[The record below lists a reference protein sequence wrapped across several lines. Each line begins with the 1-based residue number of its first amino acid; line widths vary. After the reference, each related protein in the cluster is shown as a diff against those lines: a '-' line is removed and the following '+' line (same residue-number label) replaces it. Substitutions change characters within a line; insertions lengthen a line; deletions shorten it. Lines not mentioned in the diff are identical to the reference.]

1 MNISKR
7 LITYK
12 LVILNRYWNESFLFI
27 QISWLRFVWWLS
39 KPNRVRFNPNWWD
52 SFWDSHRCDGTSLN
66 FQLVDATGY
75 RLLCFYSG
83 FDEFLHIFLRFQFQ
97 YLRLF
102 FFWRICEQWI
112 IQKILHF
119 PGSVWMLLT
128 VALRQ
133 WNLRTQRTSNLQFIE
148 SIIQLNF
155 PVLFIWDK
163 RQVHEIHKIPHFLI
177 HYGKYVRSIQPTLW
191 SS

>member
-1 MNISKR
+1 MW
-7 LITYK
+7 
-12 LVILNRYWNESFLFI
+12 YWIDIETNPFFLFKFHGSVSSDDYQSQTVFDLI
-27 QISWLRFVWWLS
+27 QTDGILFGILIDVMERAST
-39 KPNRVRFNPNWWD
+39 FNWSMQLDIDFCVSIPVL
-52 SFWDSHRCDGTSLN
+52 TSSSTFSLGFN
-66 FQLVDATGY
+66 FNIWG
-75 RLLCFYSG
+75 
-83 FDEFLHIFLRFQFQ
+83 
-97 YLRLF
+97 F

-163 RQVHEIHKIPHFLI
+163 RQVHEIHKIPHYLI
-177 HYGKYVRSIQPTLW
+177 HSGKYVRSIQPTLW